1 MTSGNPTWETGDPG
15 RFMVRSPVP
24 STVAKS
30 TIEPVFLRLPS
41 LPRLLGLALVPVFG
55 IVALALVEV
64 ALVSPWGDALTSEVR
79 TSAIRAGMIGILVFT
94 AVLGL
99 SLFWVIRLS
108 RSLAQAVVGA
118 ADAASAMAAGDFAP
132 ARDLPQTSV
141 REGALLRRAV
151 RHGAR
156 RIEELTTGLEEQVV
170 LRTAQ
175 LEVAKEQAQAARALA
190 EEASKAKSLFLANM
204 GHELRTPLN
213 AIIGYAEMV
222 SEELAGKDPAS
233 EQDLGRIVTA
243 AHHLLALINDILDY
257 TKSEAGR
264 MQVRREPYEL
274 RAVFDQAVASVQP
287 LVAQHGNHLIV
298 ELDPKLSAAHGDALK
313 LRQVLINLLGNAAKF
328 TEEGEIRLRAF
339 LVEDDHV
346 RIEVSDSGIGM
357 DGRQQ
362 ANLFTPFQTSS
373 SQQRHGGSGLG
384 LAICHHYCR
393 LMGGEITCRSEPG
406 VGSVFTVRIP
416 RELDDADDSSSR
428 VRTGMILAAS
438 WSRPSERTS
447 PRP

>member
-1 MTSGNPTWETGDPG
+1 
-15 RFMVRSPVP
+15 MVPSPVP

-30 TIEPVFLRLPS
+30 AIEPGILRLPS

-55 IVALALVEV
+55 IAGLALVEFV
-64 ALVSPWGDALTSEVR
+64 LAWSLGDAQTTEVR
-79 TSAIRAGMIGILVFT
+79 TSVIRAGLIMIVVFA

-99 SLFWVIRLS
+99 ALFWIIRLS

-132 ARDLPQTSV
+132 ARDLPQTAV

-151 RHGAR
+151 RRGAR
-156 RIEELTTGLEEQVV
+156 RIEELTTGLEEQVA

-175 LEVAKEQAQAARALA
+175 LELAKEQAQAARALA
-190 EEASKAKSLFLANM
+190 EEASKAKSLFLANI

-222 SEELAGKDPAS
+222 SEELAGTDPAS

-264 MQVRREPYEL
+264 MLVRREPYQL
-274 RAVFDQAVASVQP
+274 RTVFDEAVAAVQP
-287 LVAQHGNHLIV
+287 LVAQHGNQLV
-298 ELDPKLSAAHGDALK
+298 VDLDPKLGAANGDALK

-328 TEEGEIRLRAF
+328 TEDGEIRLRAV
-339 LVEDDHV
+339 LVEGDQL
-346 RIEVSDSGIGM
+346 RIEVSDNGIGM

-362 ANLFTPFQTSS
+362 AGLFTPFQTSS

-393 LMGGEITCRSEPG
+393 LLGGEITCRSESG
-406 VGSVFTVRIP
+406 VGSLFTIQIP
-416 RELDDADDSSSR
+416 RELVLSDDSNSR
-428 VRTGMILAAS
+428 VRTGMVRAAG
-438 WSRPSERTS
+438 WSRATERTS
-447 PRP
+447 LRP